1 MKSKVRTITRSA
13 VIVAAEDGVPYA
25 FFKRNHNDLYDAE
38 IGMTVTLELLDGG
51 RVVPTKVEWADDE
64 D

>member
-1 MKSKVRTITRSA
+1 MKSKVRTITKNA
-13 VIVAAEDGVPYA
+13 VIVTAEDGVPYA
-25 FFKRNHNDLYDAE
+25 FFKRTCELLYDAE

-51 RVVPTKVEWADDE
+51 RMVPTKMEWADDE